1 MEITQHVPGPDDMI
15 RRLEQINESVSF
27 ALDERAMKLDRRP
40 TPPPIDMGSLSD
52 LRGDDFHVGRDGR
65 LRLSDVDDDARIH
78 DIVGDSF
85 YAGLDLNAIQRA
97 ALEAQRNGGQF
108 ADKDHGLY
116 VGQQGEVMLGS
127 EVGDPS
133 RVSDVVGDTF
143 YAGLDLNAIQTA
155 ALEAQRN
162 GGQFADKDHGLY
174 VGQQGEV
181 MLGGEVGDSS
191 RVSEVVGDT
200 FYVRD
205 TLEEDR
211 VARTKMPAGTVYVSD
226 GTYEGYAYSITN
238 QFTDKY
244 DLFIYHHPGFDVYR
258 VALLSPRLGGQLD
271 MHGGHLYS
279 DGTLC
284 LTRDSGSGYRKME
297 QSYAKSALWTLGA
310 SLYLRGYGFQF
321 NVGQD
326 GDSRA

>member
-85 YAGLDLNAIQRA
+85 YAGLDLNAIQR
-97 ALEAQRNGGQF
+97 
-108 ADKDHGLY
+108 
-116 VGQQGEVMLGS
+116 
-127 EVGDPS
+127 
-133 RVSDVVGDTF
+133 
-143 YAGLDLNAIQTA
+143 A